1 MKRIKSGLVL
11 LTLLAA
17 PFVATT
23 VKAQGDLLLTPRRI
37 IFDGN
42 KRTQEVNLANTGK
55 DTATYLVSVVEIRM
69 LEDGSFEEILQPDA
83 NQNFAS
89 KYLRFFPRTVKLG
102 PNEAQSVKI
111 QLTKAGELA
120 AGEYRSHIYFRP
132 LKNAAPLGEEQKPAD
147 PKDISVKI
155 VPVVGLSIPV
165 IIRVGDYDAG
175 VSISDV
181 ALDTEGEKPTLKMT
195 FNRSGNMSVY
205 GDVVVDHVTPD
216 GKTSQV
222 GLIKGIAVYT
232 PNERRQLLMQLD
244 KKISGS
250 NGKLHIT
257 YRPQPEDKV
266 SKLKPVFAETDHKL
280 N

>member
-1 MKRIKSGLVL
+1 M
-11 LTLLAA
+11 TLLAA